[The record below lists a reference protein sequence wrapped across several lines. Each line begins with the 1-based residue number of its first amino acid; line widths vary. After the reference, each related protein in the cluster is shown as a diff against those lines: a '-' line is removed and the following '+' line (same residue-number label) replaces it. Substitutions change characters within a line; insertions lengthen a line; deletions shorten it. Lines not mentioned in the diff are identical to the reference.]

1 MLSKVSS
8 RDQVVCTFLEVER
21 SLRKE
26 EDGSLLNRMLADLM
40 MLSQQELF
48 RDRKHAYV
56 LPGCVI
62 VKEATVV
69 ISVGVIFDPYADN
82 IPSYFHHKKKKNQM
96 KF

>member
-40 MLSQQELF
+40 MLSRQELS
-48 RDRKHAYV
+48 RDRK
-56 LPGCVI
+56 
-62 VKEATVV
+62 
-69 ISVGVIFDPYADN
+69 
-82 IPSYFHHKKKKNQM
+82 
-96 KF
+96 